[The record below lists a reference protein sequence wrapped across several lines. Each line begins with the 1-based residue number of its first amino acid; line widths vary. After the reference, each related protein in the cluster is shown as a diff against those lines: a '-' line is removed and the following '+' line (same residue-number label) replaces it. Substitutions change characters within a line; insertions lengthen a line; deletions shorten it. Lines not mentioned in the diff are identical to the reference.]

1 MDSLGVN
8 EPTKAFIQQCTT
20 QRDWEAQ
27 LNVIAGFSRDYHVLA
42 GRTPPPS
49 PALAPPPVRP
59 VYNSSGQVIPVVM
72 RGTRGADLK
81 YIRYSN
87 FKNYA
92 HDPVNSFL
100 AANGWDITSQR
111 TDAELPESVKNKVRE
126 IGDYLHAHYTYG
138 TRKTYNGLGQDDDA
152 VFDCDDFAALM
163 YRMGRKAGLE
173 MYIIDLPGH
182 WANAVRYGRTL
193 YTIEPQGYEAKY
205 SREAAQFGI
214 QNVTQYAG
222 YTENIVV
229 EKE

>member
-1 MDSLGVN
+1 
-8 EPTKAFIQQCTT
+8 
-20 QRDWEAQ
+20 
-27 LNVIAGFSRDYHVLA
+27 LA
-42 GRTPPPS
+42 GEGENGTAPADSASS
-49 PALAPPPVRP
+49 PAPPPVRP
-59 VYNSSGQVIPVVM
+59 VYNSSVQIIPVVM

-81 YIRYSN
+81 YDTPSN
-87 FKNYA
+87 FRNYA
-92 HDPVNSFL
+92 WYPVNSFL

-111 TDAELPESVKNKVRE
+111 TYAELPETVKNKVRE

-138 TRKTYNGLGQDDDA
+138 MRKTYNGLGQDDDA

-193 YTIEPQGYEAKY
+193 YTIEPQGYDVKY
-205 SREAAQFGI
+205 NREAAQFGV
-214 QNVTQYAG
+214 QNVTQYAR

>member
-1 MDSLGVN
+1 MAPRL
-8 EPTKAFIQQCTT
+8 
-20 QRDWEAQ
+20 
-27 LNVIAGFSRDYHVLA
+27 
-42 GRTPPPS
+42 RTPPPS
-49 PALAPPPVRP
+49 PAPPPVRP

-72 RGTRGADLK
+72 RGTRAADLK
-81 YIRYSN
+81 YDTPSN
-87 FKNYA
+87 FRNYA
-92 HDPVNSFL
+92 WYPVKSFL

-111 TDAELPESVKNKVRE
+111 TYAELPETVKNKVRE

-138 TRKTYNGLGQDDDA
+138 THKTHNGMGQDDDA

-193 YTIEPQGYEAKY
+193 YTIEPQGYDVKY
-205 SREAAQFGI
+205 NREAAQFGV

-229 EKE
+229 KKE